1 MTRYVDS
8 FVAPVPKK
16 NIEAYRTMAETMSK
30 VWKEYGA
37 LECIECLADDV
48 KPGELTSFPQSVKLK
63 DDETVVCSYII
74 YESKQDRDR
83 INEKAMADPRIKN
96 TMGDPQKLPFDGK
109 RMFFGGF
116 DVFAKL

>member
-1 MTRYVDS
+1 VDS

-16 NIEAYRTMAETMSK
+16 NIEAYRNMAETMGK

-37 LECIECLADDV
+37 LEFIECFADDV
-48 KPGELTSFPQSVKLK
+48 KAGEVTSFPQSVKLK
-63 DDETVVCSYII
+63 DGETVVFSYIV
-74 YESKQDRDR
+74 YESKQERDR
-83 INEKAMADPRIKN
+83 INEKAMADPRIKS

-116 DVFAKL
+116 DVAVSL